1 MTTIICTVCPKGCHL
16 NVDENFNVT
25 GHECKRGIEYGRDEL
40 QNPVRVV
47 TSTVRITGA
56 IHRRLP
62 VKTAAPIPKSLID
75 DAMLLLERVEAAA
88 PVKVGDIIIEDICDT
103 GVPFVASRSM

>member
-1 MTTIICTVCPKGCHL
+1 MICTVCPKGCHL
-16 NVDENFNVT
+16 NVDESFNVT
-25 GHECKRGIEYGRDEL
+25 GHECKRGVKYGKDEL

-62 VKTAAPIPKSLID
+62 VKTTAPIPKGLVN
-75 DAMLLLERVEAAA
+75 DAMQILEEIEVAA
-88 PVKVGDIIIEDICDT
+88 PVKIGDIIIGNICNT
-103 GVPFVASRSM
+103 NVSFIASRSM